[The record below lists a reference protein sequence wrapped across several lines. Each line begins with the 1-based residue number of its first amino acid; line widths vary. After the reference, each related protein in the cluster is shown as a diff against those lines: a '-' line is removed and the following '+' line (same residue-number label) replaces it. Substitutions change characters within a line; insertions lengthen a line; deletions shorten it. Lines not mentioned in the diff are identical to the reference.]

1 MPHIPAYRVAHAAR
15 KAYSNS
21 LSPLSWPEWLEQ
33 QKQAGKFW
41 GA

>member
-1 MPHIPAYRVAHAAR
+1 MPHITSAAY
-15 KAYSNS
+15 KAWQQSYCG
-21 LSPLSWPEWLEQ
+21 LPFAEWLEQ